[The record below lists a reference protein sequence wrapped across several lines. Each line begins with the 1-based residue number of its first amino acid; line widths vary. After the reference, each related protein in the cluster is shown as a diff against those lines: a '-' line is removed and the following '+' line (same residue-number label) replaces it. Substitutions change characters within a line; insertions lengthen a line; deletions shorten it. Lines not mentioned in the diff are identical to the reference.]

1 VNAKLAALL
10 STLAFALVVA
20 GAAAADSGKKAA
32 PGHAKQSVKARVT
45 KLAVD
50 NRVGPVA
57 VFDAAADY
65 LKLDKQTLFQDLRNG
80 QSLAEIATAQGK
92 TADGLIDVVV
102 AASQAQLDDLVAAGK
117 LDPAKE
123 QTLLA
128 KLRTALGTLVTKSY
142 TAGRSGKPQR
152 PAPVSAFLQPLPTLT
167 HLDIQTVLDALRSG
181 QSIAQISANVKTS
194 LDAAVAAGRLTA
206 AQESFLLAQL
216 RTATHLAVGAHS

>member
-1 VNAKLAALL
+1 MNARLVAALSIVAL
-10 STLAFALVVA
+10 ALVGA

-32 PGHAKQSVKARVT
+32 PGHPKQSVKARVA

-57 VFDAAADY
+57 VFDAAAAY
-65 LKLDKQTLFQDLRNG
+65 LKLDKQTLFEDLRNG
-80 QSLAEIATAQGK
+80 QSLAQIATAQGK

-102 AASQAQLDDLVAAGK
+102 TASQAQLDTLVAAGK
-117 LDPAKE
+117 LDAATE
-123 QTLLA
+123 QALLA

-142 TAGRSGKPQR
+142 VGARSGNVQR

-167 HLDIQTVLDALRSG
+167 HLDIQTVIDALRSG
-181 QSIAQISANVKTS
+181 QSFAQISANVKTT

-206 AQESFLLAQL
+206 AQESLLLAQL
-216 RTATHLAVGAHS
+216 RTATHLAVGTHS